1 MFIVSSGVLLGQG
14 RGNESVAQGAGT
26 GDAAASTGDED
37 GQETGDGGEDGHSKG
52 LPFAEHA
59 THPGLNRV
67 VHPGGLFHLGGQS
80 TETVEGLGAR
90 PVRGRVVGD
99 ERAALLTEHG
109 ADTSL
114 LSQEHVQGHTIL
126 EGHQGS
132 GSQLGRD
139 ALHGTSGEVGF
150 GTVDVGDLDAIE
162 LAEARVRVVSLW
174 GVGIIGGGDGSAS
187 AGRGVIDSTLGGL
200 GGCVFVNVGAAETV
214 AAAGLPLPCRV
225 VGGCQGR
232 GYRGRGRRFRVES
245 QEHVQGQ
252 QACQHTQ
259 QGCHIQRL
267 AFVVAPVVPPVVQW
281 VHRARDQGGLR
292 ELGRRFWRCGFQP
305 FWYVSGGATLLRT
318 CLAGR
323 QRRGWPKVPCLGL
336 STLVRVSSS
345 CGP

>member
-1 MFIVSSGVLLGQG
+1 M
-14 RGNESVAQGAGT
+14 
-26 GDAAASTGDED
+26 
-37 GQETGDGGEDGHSKG
+37 
-52 LPFAEHA
+52 
-59 THPGLNRV
+59 
-67 VHPGGLFHLGGQS
+67 
-80 TETVEGLGAR
+80 
-90 PVRGRVVGD
+90 
-99 ERAALLTEHG
+99 
-109 ADTSL
+109 
-114 LSQEHVQGHTIL
+114 
-126 EGHQGS
+126 
-132 GSQLGRD
+132 
-139 ALHGTSGEVGF
+139 
-150 GTVDVGDLDAIE
+150 GDLDAIE

-214 AAAGLPLPCRV
+214 AAAGLPLPCRM

-318 CLAGR
+318 CLSGR